1 MGFVVSAL
9 HVELRE
15 LVALKFLHAEA
26 LANPEIVARFAT
38 EARASVR
45 IKSEHVARV
54 FDVGTLPSGEPFMVM
69 EHLKG
74 KDLYEK
80 LHDEGPF
87 SIKVAVE
94 YVIQVCEALAAAH
107 SVGVVHRDIKPEN
120 LFLTQPAQGMNVVK
134 VLDFGISK
142 VALTGSA
149 FDTGLPLV
157 RTMMPMGSPVYMSPE
172 QIRGSE
178 DIDCRTD
185 IWSLGCVLYEL
196 LTGVAAFDAPS
207 LTQLSATILEKDPV
221 PMRDLSPEIP
231 VEIEA
236 VVLKCL
242 EKDAGRRFQNVAEFA
257 IALYRFGPRR
267 ARLSAERCA
276 LLLKGPSGAAEFEL
290 PSLLPPS
297 LDGGHD
303 GRATNPTNPRVSA
316 VPPSL
321 QPLRTSTPAA
331 ISLREPAEVADGEQ
345 RPRSLARR
353 LALPLAAVIAGLA
366 GGVFAFSRQPGSSAA
381 GFGETAG
388 TRESPMSPAAAALPA
403 PVTRVVVPV
412 TPRPLDESPAA
423 PSPGA
428 SAPAPAA
435 LPADGPTKAKP
446 HAVVRPIAKQRPVQ
460 EPVARKAP
468 PPAGRARD
476 DTDVGF

>member
-1 MGFVVSAL
+1 ASAL
-9 HVELRE
+9 HVELRQ

-74 KDLYEK
+74 KDLCEK

-87 SIKVAVE
+87 SIKVAIE

-120 LFLTQPAQGMNVVK
+120 LFLTEPAQGMNVVK

-231 VEIEA
+231 VELET

-242 EKDAGRRFQNVAEFA
+242 EKDVTKRFQNVAELA

-276 LLLKGPSGAAEFEL
+276 LLLKGPVGAAEFEL
-290 PSLLPPS
+290 PSLPPPS
-297 LDGGHD
+297 FEGGHD
-303 GRATNPTNPRVSA
+303 GRTTNPTGPGVSSGPA
-316 VPPSL
+316 SFE
-321 QPLRTSTPAA
+321 PLRTSTPAA
-331 ISLREPAEVADGEQ
+331 ISVREPAELATGEQ
-345 RPRSLARR
+345 RPRSFVGS
-353 LALPLAAVIAGLA
+353 LALLLAAVVAGLA
-366 GGVFAFSRQPGSSAA
+366 GGIFVFSRHPGPSAA
-381 GFGETAG
+381 GFGETG
-388 TRESPMSPAAAALPA
+388 ST
-403 PVTRVVVPV
+403 T
-412 TPRPLDESPAA
+412 
-423 PSPGA
+423 A
-428 SAPAPAA
+428 SLSSPAPAA
-435 LPADGPTKAKP
+435 LPPAPAAPSPRASAGPPPAAPPIDGARNAKP
-446 HAVVRPIAKQRPVQ
+446 HTVLHPVAKQRPVQ
-460 EPVARKAP
+460 EVPARKAP
-468 PPAGRARD
+468 LPTGRARD